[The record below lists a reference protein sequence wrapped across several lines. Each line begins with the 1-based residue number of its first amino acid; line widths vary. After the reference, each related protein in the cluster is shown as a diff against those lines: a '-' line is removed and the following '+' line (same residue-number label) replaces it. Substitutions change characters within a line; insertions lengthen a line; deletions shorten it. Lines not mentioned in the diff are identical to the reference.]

1 MKDIEVK
8 LKQIFDFQYI
18 SKNKSLEDIIKS
30 TESRYGIE
38 SDEYELY
45 DDDLEI
51 FAAGDI
57 YLRNTQSMEGKE
69 DE

>member
-8 LKQIFDFQYI
+8 LKQIFDFQHI
-18 SKNKSLEDIIKS
+18 AKNKSLENIIES
-30 TESRYGIE
+30 TESRYDIK

-45 DDDLEI
+45 DGDLEI

-57 YLRNTQSMEGKE
+57 YLKDTQSMEGKK

>member
-1 MKDIEVK
+1 MKDIELK
-8 LKQIFDFQYI
+8 LKHIFDFQHI
-18 SKNKSLEDIIKS
+18 AKNKSLENIIKS
-30 TESRYGIE
+30 TESRYGIC
-38 SDEYELY
+38 SDEYEVH

>member
-18 SKNKSLEDIIKS
+18 AKNKSLEDIIKS